1 MGMVITI
8 DGPAASGKSSVSREL
23 AKRLGW
29 LWVSTGAF
37 YRGLAYVALQMKI
50 EFTDVKGLSDLARS
64 HVWKVE
70 MAGDNTLVFFK
81 GQDVTDQIMHEDVGS
96 FASRISHYP
105 AVRKA
110 LLEGQ
115 RSCSEGPH
123 GLVAE
128 GRDCGTVVFPTAQ
141 AKIYLTGSSESRAQ
155 RRAAEH
161 GKAAEEII
169 EKQKVRDQ
177 QDSTRKAAPLQ
188 IPENAFVVDTTN
200 MNFIE
205 VVEAVE
211 QFVRE
216 QVKI

>member
-37 YRGLAYVALQMKI
+37 YRGLAYVALQMRI
-50 EFTDVKGLSDLARS
+50 DFTDVKGLSELAHS
-64 HVWKVE
+64 NIWSVH
-70 MAGDNTLVFFK
+70 MSGDQTLVFFK
-81 GQDVTDQIMHEDVGS
+81 GQDVTDQITHEDVGS
-96 FASRISHYP
+96 FASKISHYP
-105 AVRKA
+105 EVRKA

-123 GLVAE
+123 GLIAE
-128 GRDCGTVVFPTAQ
+128 GRDCGTVVFPQAQ
-141 AKIYLTGSSESRAQ
+141 AKIFLTGSSESRAQ

-161 GKAAEEII
+161 GKEATEII
-169 EKQKVRDQ
+169 EKQKVRDH
-177 QDSTRKAAPLQ
+177 QDSTRKAAPMQ
-188 IPENAFVVDTTN
+188 VPENAYVVDTTN
-200 MNFIE
+200 LSFIE

-211 QFVRE
+211 QYVR
-216 QVKI
+216 QSLKK